1 MSFGGDIPGCV
12 IQELGYCIPYKNKFE
27 IDPLT
32 VALSIRADEKKILES
47 VWR

>member
-12 IQELGYCIPYKNKFE
+12 IQELGYCIPYENKFA